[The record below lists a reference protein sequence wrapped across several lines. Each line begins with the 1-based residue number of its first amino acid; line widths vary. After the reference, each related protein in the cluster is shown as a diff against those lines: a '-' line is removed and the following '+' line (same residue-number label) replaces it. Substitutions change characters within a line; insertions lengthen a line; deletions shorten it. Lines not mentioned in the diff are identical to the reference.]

1 MKTINIILISSVIF
15 LLGGCAT
22 HPLSSPSQNP
32 YTQGNVTLNLKK
44 GVTTQHQVAE
54 AFGAPNIVTQDSDGN
69 QVWIYQKDNVT
80 VESGATRDYFTILL
94 AGVSSR
100 SSEYQQSSQTMTLII
115 HFNENGKVK
124 DFKSMSTSF

>member
-1 MKTINIILISSVIF
+1 MKTTNIILISSIIF
-15 LLGGCAT
+15 LIGGCVT
-22 HPLSSPSQNP
+22 HPPSSSQNP

-54 AFGAPNIVTQDSDGN
+54 VFGAPNIVTQDSNGD

-80 VESGATRDYFTILL
+80 VESGSTHDYFTILL
-94 AGVSSR
+94 AGAGSR
-100 SSEYQQSSQTMTLII
+100 SSEYQQSSRTMTIII
-115 HFNENGKVK
+115 HFDENGRVK

>member
-1 MKTINIILISSVIF
+1 MKMTNIILISSIIF

-22 HPLSSPSQNP
+22 HSPSSPSQNP
-32 YTQGNVTLNLKK
+32 YTQGKVTLNLKK

-54 AFGAPNIVTQDSDGN
+54 VFGAPNIVTQDSDGD

-80 VESGATRDYFTILL
+80 IESNATSNYFTIFL

-100 SSEYQQSSQTMTLII
+100 SSDYQQSSQTMTLII
-115 HFNENGKVK
+115 HFNENGRVK